1 MEVSATRRAAVALL
15 LVVAVDGQADFT
27 CDGGSKTIPRS
38 FVSDDYCDCADGS
51 DEETTGACPDK
62 LFTCPNRPSRP
73 SQIFVSRVNDG
84 ICDCCDGSD
93 EWRRPT
99 LCADSCLDSA
109 RASLAVF
116 ERACKRKDELSRE
129 GMEAAARRKQRLEQA
144 HAELQAAEPTK
155 QALEAAKVAAEMQ
168 ESAKRADRERR
179 IADGEISRALRL
191 ERLTSP
197 MLAQALA
204 RLALAQG
211 VPGVDKLH
219 DFLSGHEATSA
230 LMGDVDSADLL
241 ELAMDARDTD
251 TSEAAADGATQQSS
265 SGAGAGAGDGETR
278 TCAAHEA
285 CGFER
290 PLIELLP
297 LGTLAEPTLRALLS
311 GFNELTSQT
320 GLLARVSQELLS
332 GAGEQLD
339 GAAVAAALELLD
351 EFRDADADAAR
362 AAHAAHAA
370 SSDAARKAIGDETPA
385 ARLEAA
391 FGPAHEWA
399 HLHGRCF
406 ELKTDLA
413 VGKFTFK
420 LCPFGR
426 FTQDSNLLGTYE
438 GWAPMPNGVADEA
451 RKRDQLIFEREV
463 MAFGGGDPC
472 DGTPRRALVYFEC
485 GEHDALLSVVEP
497 ATCVYAAWFA
507 TPSACDAEELRRRH
521 EALTAMAA

>member
-1 MEVSATRRAAVALL
+1 MPKARRVFTAAALL
-15 LVVAVDGQADFT
+15 LAAAQADFT
-27 CDGGSKTIPRS
+27 CDGGKTKIPRS

-62 LFTCPNRPSRP
+62 LFTCPNKPHRP

-99 LCADSCLDSA
+99 LCTNSCLDSA

-129 GMEAAARRKQRLEQA
+129 GLAAAARRKQRLEQA
-144 HAELQAAEPTK
+144 HDELQAAEPTK

-168 ESAKRADRERR
+168 ESARRADRERR
-179 IADGEISRALRL
+179 IADGEIGRALRL

-197 MLAQALA
+197 MLTQAIA

-241 ELAMDARDTD
+241 ELAMDARDS
-251 TSEAAADGATQQSS
+251 SEAAEA
-265 SGAGAGAGDGETR
+265 SGAGAGTTQQSDAGGEAR

-297 LGTLAEPTLRALLS
+297 LGELGEPTLRALLS
-311 GFNELTSQT
+311 GFNELTGQT
-320 GLLARVSQELLS
+320 SLLARVSQALLS

-339 GAAVAAALELLD
+339 GAAVATALEQLE

-362 AAHAAHAA
+362 AAHAAHIA
-370 SSDAARKAIGDETPA
+370 SSDAARKAIGDETPVA
-385 ARLEAA
+385 QIEHA
-391 FGPAHEWA
+391 FGAAHEWA

-426 FTQDSNLLGTYE
+426 FTQDSILLGTYE
-438 GWAPMPNGVADEA
+438 GWGAMPDGVVDEA
-451 RKRDQLIFEREV
+451 RSREKLIYEQEV
-463 MAFGGGDPC
+463 MAFGDGDPC

-485 GEHDALLSVVEP
+485 GEHDALVSVVEP
-497 ATCVYAAWFA
+497 ATCVYAAWFS
-507 TPSACDAEELRRRH
+507 TPSACDSEELRRRQ